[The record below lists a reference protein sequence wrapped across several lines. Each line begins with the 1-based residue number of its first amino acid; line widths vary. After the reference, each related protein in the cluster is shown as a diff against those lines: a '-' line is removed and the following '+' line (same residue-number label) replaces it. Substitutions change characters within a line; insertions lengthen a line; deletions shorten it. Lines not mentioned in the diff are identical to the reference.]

1 MLLSPLKEETL
12 IDLTEQKSSRDFCS
26 SASNSDGNINITL
39 FSYQFK
45 GAQNSLKRRGT
56 SNKQK
61 DHLDLHLWLSL
72 LSNNLVK
79 KCSSHHPWLSLF
91 KLFKF
96 KPPSLVVTPCWL
108 TLPNCFA
115 TGSQHT
121 WRGQR
126 ALFQIATVSI
136 LARDH
141 TQSICVSILARA
153 FVCCGGLVK
162 HMHSFYL
169 HTESVHHI
177 IFCKRLCTNVKN
189 QIPLYAVIK

>member
-12 IDLTEQKSSRDFCS
+12 KDLTEQKPSRGIDFCS
-26 SASNSDGNINITL
+26 SASNRDGNIKKPYIVN
-39 FSYQFK
+39 QFK
-45 GAQNSLKRRGT
+45 RHKTASKKRGT
-56 SNKQK
+56 ALKNK

-72 LSNNLVK
+72 LSNNLFK

-108 TLPNCFA
+108 TLPHCFA

-136 LARDH
+136 LARDY
-141 TQSICVSILARA
+141 TRSICVSILAQA
-153 FVCCGGLVK
+153 
-162 HMHSFYL
+162 
-169 HTESVHHI
+169 
-177 IFCKRLCTNVKN
+177 LCV
-189 QIPLYAVIK
+189 VV